1 MTNGKFCSQSALVC
15 FVWLLQTNNYFAKNI
30 NQPVFVVR
38 QGYVLYKE
46 WIEVINIVNEL
57 QLRIVK
63 VLTVTQIFA
72 TIQKFV
78 TEFNYILCNVR
89 FHNDSQK

>member
-1 MTNGKFCSQSALVC
+1 
-15 FVWLLQTNNYFAKNI
+15 
-30 NQPVFVVR
+30 
-38 QGYVLYKE
+38 
-46 WIEVINIVNEL
+46 VINIVNEL